1 MLVQSALNNLMT
13 GRTVFVIAHRLST
26 IRRADLIA
34 VLEAGT
40 IRERGTHEELLERRG
55 LYARLY
61 NMQFQ
66 DAEPASRAAEPD
78 KRMSSTSS
86 KSIAV
91 NPAKPRA
98 ASLKSMTGYAQARA
112 VENGWSLRVTIR
124 AVNHRFLDLHLRIP
138 EGFEPLEP
146 RIRQLLR
153 ERVRRGHLD
162 VTLYYELAGPAAVGV
177 NHDVAAAYLKAVN
190 SLRKEFGIQTE
201 PDLASILRLP
211 GVIGPAAASLEDEL
225 ERLEKVVMGCLNEA
239 LVKLDAM
246 REEEA
251 GHLREEMSA
260 RLQGIAALSAQVE
273 ILAENSRPAFA
284 RRLKRACKS
293 FWAKRSSI
301 LRGSLR
307 KLPSPPNAAMCPRNW
322 RDCAVTCSN
331 SNRCWRA
338 RRTSARSSISCC
350 RKCSG
355 NRIRCFRK
363 LPGNE
368 GEGLEITRLGL
379 EIKSEIEKLR
389 EQVQNIE

>member
-1 MLVQSALNNLMT
+1 
-13 GRTVFVIAHRLST
+13 
-26 IRRADLIA
+26 
-34 VLEAGT
+34 
-40 IRERGTHEELLERRG
+40 
-55 LYARLY
+55 
-61 NMQFQ
+61 
-66 DAEPASRAAEPD
+66 
-78 KRMSSTSS
+78 
-86 KSIAV
+86 
-91 NPAKPRA
+91 
-98 ASLKSMTGYAQARA
+98 MTGYAQARA

-190 SLRKEFGIQTE
+190 SLREEFGIATE

-211 GVIGPAAASLEDEL
+211 GVIGPPAASLEEEL
-225 ERLEKVVMGCLNEA
+225 ERLEKVVMHCLNEA

-260 RLQGIAALSAQVE
+260 RLHGIAALAAKVDV
-273 ILAENSRPAFA
+273 LAGNARPAFA
-284 RRLKRACKS
+284 RRLQVRLQELLGEAQLDPTRLAQEASIAAERSDVSEELARLRSHVQQFQSLLVGASDVGKKLDFLLQEMQRESNTLLSKS
-293 FWAKRSSI
+293 
-301 LRGSLR
+301 
-307 KLPSPPNAAMCPRNW
+307 
-322 RDCAVTCSN
+322 
-331 SNRCWRA
+331 
-338 RRTSARSSISCC
+338 
-350 RKCSG
+350 
-355 NRIRCFRK
+355 
-363 LPGNE
+363 PGND